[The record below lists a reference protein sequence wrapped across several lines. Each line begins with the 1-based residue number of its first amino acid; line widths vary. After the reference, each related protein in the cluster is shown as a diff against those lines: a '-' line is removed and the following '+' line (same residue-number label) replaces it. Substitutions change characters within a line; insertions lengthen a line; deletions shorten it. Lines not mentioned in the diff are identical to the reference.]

1 MLRNALRHENAD
13 HVPVLADEV
22 RELLAVQ
29 PGETVIDGTFG
40 AGGHAALLAADL
52 VLLAIGEPW
61 LMSGEGASRASLD
74 VPGRQM
80 ELAAL
85 DSGLEFDAAAPR

>member
-1 MLRNALRHENAD
+1 MLRNALQHETAD

-40 AGGHAALLAADL
+40 AGGHADLLAADL
-52 VLLAIGEPW
+52 QGRGRFIAIDKDGQVIDVLV
-61 LMSGEGASRASLD
+61 SASR
-74 VPGRQM
+74 
-80 ELAAL
+80 
-85 DSGLEFDAAAPR
+85 DAATAPPLLL